1 MSSTRAASQLHRD
14 RGLTIRAGAD
24 SEDFRMRSRMEIRV
38 HINRALR
45 AGTAEQKLDE
55 LALAIG
61 ELARY
66 IEEIE
71 KDRQRTSIPR

>member
-1 MSSTRAASQLHRD
+1 M
-14 RGLTIRAGAD
+14 RGTD
-24 SEDFRMRSRMEIRV
+24 SEDFRMRSRLEIRV

-45 AGTAEQKLDE
+45 AGAAERKLDE

>member
-1 MSSTRAASQLHRD
+1 
-14 RGLTIRAGAD
+14 
-24 SEDFRMRSRMEIRV
+24 MRSRLEIRV

-45 AGTAEQKLDE
+45 AGTAERKLDE

>member
-1 MSSTRAASQLHRD
+1 
-14 RGLTIRAGAD
+14 
-24 SEDFRMRSRMEIRV
+24 MRSRLEIRV

-45 AGTAEQKLDE
+45 AGAAERKLDE